1 MLPDS
6 PGRQFGWDREYEQRV
21 LSFTPPLSSTV
32 DTRRACG
39 GARAEWLGRRP
50 AFLKQC
56 LGIDPISEARD
67 PFCVSFMNVELDGKS
82 RSVTVAPGYQHLLG
96 PAHRCLYDALSR
108 ERWLLR
114 GEATVG
120 KMSRIVPGTGV
131 FVSGD
136 YEAATDNLPHSVAL
150 AILRAARK
158 SSRWIPAD
166 VWDLAESS
174 LEATVQ
180 YPDGSKIAMTC
191 GQLMG
196 NLFSFPLL
204 CLQNY
209 IAFRYFVGSAS
220 PVLING
226 DDIVFRAPREVA
238 DRWMRGV
245 GSLGLRLSPG
255 KTLVSES
262 FFSLNSTFFFARGG
276 RACRIPVLRPALLC
290 RENPAPSGVGG
301 GCRTFARGFRGEAKI
316 RADTVYLRWRRRE
329 LDALGRSVWRDLRAG
344 VEPEALIR
352 SGLAIREAFFLS
364 VGLENPLPLDRARL
378 GRSSVPDG
386 WVRRPRPSASRK
398 QRRKER
404 AVESVLLAR
413 LSDLAWVEKP
423 TSLSRLQRETW
434 KAAVAGSQMPSFTWW
449 NSRRTKWARRRGL
462 YRVVAKRFRADLSL
476 LWKWRS
482 GEKERK
488 VWEYVGLAR
497 GTPPPRFVSGGFEGG
512 PATAT

>member
-1 MLPDS
+1 
-6 PGRQFGWDREYEQRV
+6 
-21 LSFTPPLSSTV
+21 
-32 DTRRACG
+32 
-39 GARAEWLGRRP
+39 
-50 AFLKQC
+50 
-56 LGIDPISEARD
+56 
-67 PFCVSFMNVELDGKS
+67 
-82 RSVTVAPGYQHLLG
+82 
-96 PAHRCLYDALSR
+96 
-108 ERWLLR
+108 
-114 GEATVG
+114 
-120 KMSRIVPGTGV
+120 
-131 FVSGD
+131 
-136 YEAATDNLPHSVAL
+136 
-150 AILRAARK
+150 
-158 SSRWIPAD
+158 
-166 VWDLAESS
+166 
-174 LEATVQ
+174 
-180 YPDGSKIAMTC
+180 
-191 GQLMG
+191 
-196 NLFSFPLL
+196 
-204 CLQNY
+204 
-209 IAFRYFVGSAS
+209 
-220 PVLING
+220 
-226 DDIVFRAPREVA
+226 
-238 DRWMRGV
+238 
-245 GSLGLRLSPG
+245 
-255 KTLVSES
+255 
-262 FFSLNSTFFFARGG
+262 
-276 RACRIPVLRPALLC
+276 LLC

-352 SGLAIREAFFLS
+352 SGLAIREVFFLS
-364 VGLENPLPLDRARL
+364 IGLENPLPLDQARL
-378 GRSSVPDG
+378 GRPSVPDG